1 MIEIKDKKDCCG
13 CSACVQICP
22 KDCIR
27 LAEDEEGFLYPHVDR
42 NSCIGCGLCEKVCPV
57 INAGGS
63 REPLSCY
70 AAKNRDERIRMESSS
85 GGIFTLLAEN
95 IVDEGGVVFG
105 ARFDDKWEVVHDFS
119 ETSAG
124 LAAFRG
130 SKYVQSRIGNTF
142 RQAESFLKEGRKV
155 LFSGTPCQIK
165 ALKLYLRKDYDNL
178 LTVDFICHGVPSP
191 GVWRQYLD
199 ETFRKPDR
207 RDGRRKNT
215 VLSSPEDIPVITGIS
230 FRDKQSGWK
239 KYSFVVRGK
248 SAGQTGKN
256 TVLLSDM
263 HQNNVYM
270 KAFLSDLILRPSC
283 YDCRAKGGRSGSDI
297 TIADF
302 WGIQNVLPEF
312 DDDKGVN
319 AVMINSGNG
328 EKILSGLK
336 VESHSVLYTDVLQ
349 YNPSLES
356 SAKKTENRDRFFSNK
371 DKPVQAKVKRYCR
384 KNIVIFFSGIILKVS
399 RLVKHI
405 QK

>member
-1 MIEIKDKKDCCG
+1 MIEINDKKDCCG

-22 KDCIR
+22 KVCIS
-27 LAEDEEGFLYPHVDR
+27 LVEDAEGFLYPHVDR
-42 NSCIGCGLCEKVCPV
+42 NSCIGCGLCEKVCPI
-57 INAGGS
+57 INAGEP
-63 REPLSCY
+63 REPLRCY
-70 AAKNRDERIRMESSS
+70 AAKNKDERIRMESSS

-95 IVDEGGVVFG
+95 IIDDGGVVFG
-105 ARFDDKWEVVHDFS
+105 ARFDDKWEVVHDYT
-119 ETSAG
+119 ETKAG

-165 ALKLYLRKDYDNL
+165 GLKLYLRKDYDNL

-207 RDGRRKNT
+207 REGRGKNT
-215 VLSSPEDIPVITGIS
+215 VLSSP
-230 FRDKQSGWK
+230 KKLGWK

-248 SAGQTGKN
+248 SAGQADKN
-256 TVLLSDM
+256 SVLLSDM

-283 YDCRAKGGRSGSDI
+283 YGCRAKEGRSGSDI

-312 DDDKGVN
+312 DDDKGVSLVLVNKKEVFPDMVSKGIECIESDIEKPKLYN
-319 AVMINSGNG
+319 AGFSSHIRVHPKR
-328 EKILSGLK
+328 EKFFSRASEAGFIK
-336 VESHSVLYTDVLQ
+336 PMNSVLNKSILT
-349 YNPSLES
+349 
-356 SAKKTENRDRFFSNK
+356 KIINR
-371 DKPVQAKVKRYCR
+371 
-384 KNIVIFFSGIILKVS
+384 VIFKIKSMI
-399 RLVKHI
+399 
-405 QK
+405 